1 MVNGIDAVHQ
11 IVVGDAQISVAIDAS
26 SIQATALV
34 AVIPDGGELVEG
46 GVLVNA
52 GYDLIRL
59 LQAERAIVW
68 TTVTSIA
75 AITEL
80 IAVAQCV

>member
-52 GYDLIRL
+52 GYDLIRH

>member
-1 MVNGIDAVHQ
+1 MHQ
-11 IVVGDAQISVAIDAS
+11 IVVGDAQIGVTIDAS

-46 GVLVNA
+46 GVLVYA
-52 GYDLIRL
+52 AYDHVRL

-68 TTVTSIA
+68 TTVASIA

>member
-1 MVNGIDAVHQ
+1 MNRIDTVHQ
-11 IVVGDAQISVAIDAS
+11 IAVGDAQIGVTIDAS

-46 GVLVNA
+46 DVLVNA
-52 GYDLIRL
+52 GYDLVRL

-68 TTVTSIA
+68 TTITGIA